1 MIPRIQTGS
10 SFKGAGLYYLH
21 DKRADGEQE
30 RHTKDR
36 VAWTYA
42 LNTLEN
48 DPERVLAEMRQTAFD
63 QPLLKMESGNR
74 VDGRPTERTVMTVA
88 LAWSPDQAPT
98 KTEMIEAGQSFL
110 QHMKWQD
117 HQVLF
122 VAHNDTKHPHVHLI
136 INRVHP
142 ETGMT
147 IDDGWAKLRSQKWA
161 LAYEREHGHVYCQ
174 TREAKYGRDQRGDTR
189 GMTYREWNLWK
200 EISQENAIEPEHRRA
215 LEAGEWDVL
224 KSGQREAR
232 IGFWK
237 ETGRLRKGLRG
248 AVREEARTEFA
259 GAWRDYGKVKEER
272 DRAARTYDREAR
284 HAIRELRR
292 AGNTRRVVT
301 EVVKGPDGR
310 TYRKRRWV
318 ESPGIEQIKK
328 RQKAYHTR
336 QREELWNLRKNI
348 IEHER
353 ARFALLATPA
363 LDRLSKER
371 MKQYENLCSQQR
383 ESKADLREHQSRGER
398 LRGVLRRFKPEPQK
412 PEDLTPA
419 QTLAYKDHAKAMSRA
434 DQQFGGAKR
443 ELGRDKPPSKG
454 VPTRRSCC
462 SMNSRRCKTC
472 RRSPRHL
479 ASRPGT
485 IFNAGGSFRTC
496 RSSRRSI
503 RTNGSPSSPM
513 PGFFSSSRPRT

>member
-48 DPERVLAEMRQTAFD
+48 DPQRVLAEMRQTAFD
-63 QPLLKMESGNR
+63 QALLKMESGNR
-74 VDGRPTERTVMTVA
+74 ADGRPTERTVMTVA

-98 KTEMIEAGQSFL
+98 KNDMIEAGQSFL
-110 QHMKWQD
+110 QHMKWQE

-147 IDDGWAKLRSQKWA
+147 IDDGWAKIRSQKWA

-174 TREAKYGRDQRGDTR
+174 AREAKYGRDQRGDTR

-200 EISQENAIEPEHRRA
+200 EISQENAIEPEYRRA

-224 KSGQREAR
+224 KSGQRDGRDA
-232 IGFWK
+232 FWK
-237 ETGRLRKGLRG
+237 ETGRLRQGLRG
-248 AVREEARTEFA
+248 AVRDEVRKEFA
-259 GAWRDYGKVKEER
+259 GEWRNYAKTKEVL
-272 DRAARTYDREAR
+272 DSAAHTYDREAR
-284 HAIRELRR
+284 RAIRELRR

-328 RQKAYHTR
+328 RQKAYHAR
-336 QREELWNLRKNI
+336 QREELWEMRKDISARQKKRSEKLAEPALQKLGADRAKAYSKLLADHRAQKGELREDQTKGKRRRNLLGFFGFGAREPAPLTPQQTSSYIAQARETTARKA
-348 IEHER
+348 EFDQAGRQVSEADR
-353 ARFALLATPA
+353 AR
-363 LDRLSKER
+363 SKE
-371 MKQYENLCSQQR
+371 
-383 ESKADLREHQSRGER
+383 
-398 LRGVLRRFKPEPQK
+398 P
-412 PEDLTPA
+412 
-419 QTLAYKDHAKAMSRA
+419 
-434 DQQFGGAKR
+434 
-443 ELGRDKPPSKG
+443 GRDPPKAEATKVTPERMQETKNKNLTG
-454 VPTRRSCC
+454 EALIKA
-462 SMNSRRCKTC
+462 KTEYYLEK
-472 RRSPRHL
+472 RAADRARD
-479 ASRPGT
+479 R
-485 IFNAGGSFRTC
+485 GGGRD
-496 RSSRRSI
+496 R
-503 RTNGSPSSPM
+503 
-513 PGFFSSSRPRT
+513 